1 MNVRIVKLPSPVPGL
16 TERGDSLYLAMKAIV
31 LEKQALIETSPL
43 RLVEVAQPEPGPH
56 EVRIKVSV
64 CGVCRTDLHVV
75 EGELPAHKLPLI
87 PGHQIVGRIDR
98 VGAEVLTWHG
108 AERVGVP
115 WLYQT
120 CGACKYCARG
130 QENLCDRA
138 RFTGYDA
145 DGGFAEY
152 VVAPEDFVYSLPDN
166 YTDLEVA
173 PLLCAGV
180 IGHQAL
186 QATGLRDKGKI
197 GLFGFGS
204 SAHIV
209 IQVAVHQGLEV
220 YVVSRTE
227 QELALARHLGAA
239 WVGRI
244 DEDMAARLD
253 AGIVFAP
260 SGELLVRALAKL
272 DKGGRIVSAGIYTT
286 PLPGFDYSLIYPE
299 KCLTSIAHTT
309 RENVRAFLKTAAGFK
324 IRTQVSVYPLAEA
337 NTALANI
344 KHSKVSGSTVL
355 QIT

>member
-1 MNVRIVKLPSPVPGL
+1 
-16 TERGDSLYLAMKAIV
+16 MKAIV
-31 LEKQALIETSPL
+31 LDEQTLIETSPL
-43 RLVEVAQPEPGPH
+43 RLVEVPRPEPGPH
-56 EVRIKVSV
+56 EVRIRVSV

-87 PGHQIVGRIDR
+87 PGHQIVGRIDKL
-98 VGAEVLTWHG
+98 GAGVAGWRG

-115 WLYQT
+115 WLFQT
-120 CGACKYCARG
+120 CGACKYCMRG

-152 VVAPEDFVYSLPDN
+152 TVAPADFIYALPDN
-166 YTDLEVA
+166 YDDPEAA

-180 IGHQAL
+180 IGFQAL
-186 QATGLRDKGKI
+186 QATGLRDKGKL

-227 QELALARHLGAA
+227 EELALARDLGAKWA
-239 WVGRI
+239 GRI
-244 DEDMAARLD
+244 GEDMGVRLD

-260 SGELLVRALAKL
+260 SGELLVRSLERL

-286 PLPGFDYSLIYPE
+286 PLPGFDYGLIYPE

-309 RENVRAFLKTAAGFK
+309 RENVRAFLNKAAEFK
-324 IRTQVSVYPLAEA
+324 IQTRVNLYPLAEA
-337 NTALANI
+337 NTALAKI
-344 KHSKVSGSTVL
+344 KDSRVSGSTVL
-355 QIT
+355 QVG